1 MRPPAS
7 ASENR
12 THDAEKIGLSRY
24 SDFFNRIGPRADPA
38 SNPNYV
44 RCWVPNGRQT
54 TPNFACLMMGPT
66 DVPEPLFCGSKSA
79 QQEEIHT
86 VVVLT

>member
-24 SDFFNRIGPRADPA
+24 SDFFNRIGPEVTF
-38 SNPNYV
+38 S
-44 RCWVPNGRQT
+44 
-54 TPNFACLMMGPT
+54 
-66 DVPEPLFCGSKSA
+66 DVPLEFALGG
-79 QQEEIHT
+79 
-86 VVVLT
+86 